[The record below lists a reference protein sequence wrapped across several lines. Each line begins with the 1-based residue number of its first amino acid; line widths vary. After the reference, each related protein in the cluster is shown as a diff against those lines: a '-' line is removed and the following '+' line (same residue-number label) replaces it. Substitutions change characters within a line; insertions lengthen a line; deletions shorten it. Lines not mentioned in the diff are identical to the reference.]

1 MSHAYLLTGRPG
13 VGKTTCLRRALERI
27 GRPAGGFFT
36 EEIREGGVRAG
47 FALATLDGRRV
58 TLAHARRA
66 GPPRVGKYGVD
77 VAALERVGV
86 PAIRAAV
93 RGRQLV
99 VVDEIGKMEAASPAF
114 RAAVEE
120 ALASP
125 ATLVGTI
132 LLAPHPWA
140 DRVKA
145 HPAVTLIEVTPANR
159 EGLPGELA
167 RLVG

>member
-1 MSHAYLLTGRPG
+1 MGHAYLLTGRPG

-36 EEIREGGVRAG
+36 AELRDRGVRVG
-47 FALATLDGRRV
+47 FALETLAGGRV
-58 TLAHARRA
+58 TLAHVRHA

-93 RGRQLV
+93 ERRQLV

-132 LLAPHPWA
+132 LLASHPWA

-159 EGLPGELA
+159 EALPGELA
-167 RLVG
+167 RRVG

>member
-1 MSHAYLLTGRPG
+1 MGHAYLLTGRPG

-36 EEIREGGVRAG
+36 AELRDRGVRVG
-47 FALATLDGRRV
+47 FALETLAGGRV
-58 TLAHARRA
+58 TLAHVRHA

-93 RGRQLV
+93 ERRQLV

-132 LLAPHPWA
+132 LLASHPWA

-159 EGLPGELA
+159 EALPGELA
-167 RLVG
+167 WRVG

>member
-36 EEIREGGVRAG
+36 AELRDRGVRVG
-47 FALATLDGRRV
+47 FALETLDGGRV
-58 TLAHARRA
+58 TLAHVRHA

-93 RGRQLV
+93 QRRQLV